1 MSYGSE
7 IERCP
12 KCGDSVYPALRWFR
26 AIEGGH
32 RCPLCQAI
40 FNGSGWWHEKC
51 GFLRLSLASEAAHR
65 ESPEHKKWVET
76 RDRDARNIISEAQDE
91 AHRIRK
97 KAEEDA
103 EETHAEAVARS
114 VNAWDRKI
122 HDKEQEFKEW
132 EEKVEAAH
140 EAYED
145 ELFAISLR
153 RKDRVLWSYSPEE
166 IKAHLSDIQDLD
178 RRIDTAI
185 AVMLHRGFSVR
196 VIGDAL
202 HVPSQRV
209 QRVQAGE
216 GVTRP
221 VRSPIETVRF
231 LMGPPPDGYVRP
243 LEAASPSPSSAR
255 SSSKSLS
262 PRDPD
267 SVVRATALRRFGEGA
282 GVRDVA
288 RETGKSVG
296 WASKV
301 FREWKNRRAGASEA
315 P

>member
-1 MSYGSE
+1 MIY
-7 IERCP
+7 
-12 KCGDSVYPALRWFR
+12 
-26 AIEGGH
+26 
-32 RCPLCQAI
+32 
-40 FNGSGWWHEKC
+40 
-51 GFLRLSLASEAAHR
+51 
-65 ESPEHKKWVET
+65 
-76 RDRDARNIISEAQDE
+76 
-91 AHRIRK
+91 
-97 KAEEDA
+97 
-103 EETHAEAVARS
+103 
-114 VNAWDRKI
+114 
-122 HDKEQEFKEW
+122 
-132 EEKVEAAH
+132 
-140 EAYED
+140 
-145 ELFAISLR
+145 
-153 RKDRVLWSYSPEE
+153 
-166 IKAHLSDIQDLD
+166 
-178 RRIDTAI
+178 TAI